1 MGWNPGRYTGYRERH
16 MNQRSRGG
24 YINLLKFVLCLERP
38 KYIKKK
44 SEVPTWWTS
53 LKEIV
58 GCGSVVSILASNIFI
73 PVQLPPPPP
82 VVRPTFEEQ
91 KSIYS
96 INLGWLLLVLLPIF
110 IPPLSMPIAFLPE
123 LQCIRETCLQPKMIS
138 HVSPHPTHSPTRYSL
153 FIGRHRRRN
162 NGHICHTHRNGRCR
176 WKHIDTR
183 EKIEDG

>member
-82 VVRPTFEEQ
+82 LCGPHLRNKNQ
-91 KSIYS
+91 
-96 INLGWLLLVLLPIF
+96 F
-110 IPPLSMPIAFLPE
+110 IPSTLAGYYLYFFLFLFPHF
-123 LQCIRETCLQPKMIS
+123 QCQ
-138 HVSPHPTHSPTRYSL
+138 SL
-153 FIGRHRRRN
+153 FCPSSNAFEKLVYSPKWYPMFPPTPLTHLLDIHFLSAATDEGTMDTFAT
-162 NGHICHTHRNGRCR
+162 HTEMDVVGGN
-176 WKHIDTR
+176 I
-183 EKIEDG
+183 

>member
-44 SEVPTWWTS
+44 SKVPTWWTS

-82 VVRPTFEEQ
+82 RCAAHIWGTKINLFHQPWLATTCTSSYFYSPTFNANRFFARAPMH
-91 KSIYS
+91 SR
-96 INLGWLLLVLLPIF
+96 NLF
-110 IPPLSMPIAFLPE
+110 TAQNDIPCFPP
-123 LQCIRETCLQPKMIS
+123 
-138 HVSPHPTHSPTRYSL
+138 PHSL
-153 FIGRHRRRN
+153 
-162 NGHICHTHRNGRCR
+162 TY
-176 WKHIDTR
+176 
-183 EKIEDG
+183 